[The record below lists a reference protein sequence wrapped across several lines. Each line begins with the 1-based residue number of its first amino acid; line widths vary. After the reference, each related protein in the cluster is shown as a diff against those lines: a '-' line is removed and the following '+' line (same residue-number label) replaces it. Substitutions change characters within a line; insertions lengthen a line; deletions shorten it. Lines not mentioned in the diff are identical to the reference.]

1 MGLNILF
8 HPMFH
13 LFHLFLFR
21 LLENRKDMKHMAMYA
36 YIAGTTNDDINDKGS
51 IACQIDFLKQTNV
64 DYDAYYVDTF
74 TGVSRARF
82 QLQKLLMI
90 VKPGDMIDVMDVSN
104 MMSNIRELS
113 SLLYYLDDLQITIY
127 SDNVELDVGS
137 IREHFTIKMMCRA
150 EKLTMMQQELNRKKM
165 CHLKRQIDLRR
176 NKENKRDI
184 TRNDY
189 QIYKLLMSSN
199 YKTAQRKTGLSRS
212 TLYRLKKR
220 IQKRK

>member
-1 MGLNILF
+1 
-8 HPMFH
+8 
-13 LFHLFLFR
+13 
-21 LLENRKDMKHMAMYA
+21 MAMYA

-113 SLLYYLDDLQITIY
+113 CLLYYLEDLQITIY
-127 SDNVELDVGS
+127 SDEVELDVGS
-137 IREHFTIKMMCRA
+137 IRDQYTIAMMCRA
-150 EKLTMMQQELNRKKM
+150 EKLTMMQRDFNRKKT
-165 CHLKRQIDLRR
+165 CQLKRQIASIRS
-176 NKENKRDI
+176 KENKRE
-184 TRNDY
+184 TTQQDY
-189 QIYKLLMSSN
+189 QIYNMLMNSD
-199 YKTAQRKTGLSRS
+199 YKTVQKATGLSRS

-220 IQKRK
+220 IQEQ

>member
-1 MGLNILF
+1 
-8 HPMFH
+8 
-13 LFHLFLFR
+13 
-21 LLENRKDMKHMAMYA
+21 MAMYA
-36 YIAGTTNDDINDKGS
+36 YIDGTTNDDINDNGS
-51 IACQIDFLKQTNV
+51 IACQLDFLQQTNV
-64 DYDAYYVDTF
+64 DYDAYFIDTF
-74 TGVSRARF
+74 IGASRARF

-104 MMSNIRELS
+104 MTSNIRELS

-137 IREHFTIKMMCRA
+137 IREYFTIAMMCRA

-189 QIYKLLMSSN
+189 QIYNMLMNSD
-199 YKTAQRKTGLSRS
+199 YRTTQRKTGLSRS

>member
-1 MGLNILF
+1 
-8 HPMFH
+8 
-13 LFHLFLFR
+13 
-21 LLENRKDMKHMAMYA
+21 MAMYA

-113 SLLYYLDDLQITIY
+113 CLLYYLEDLQITIY
-127 SDNVELDVGS
+127 SDNVELDVYS
-137 IREHFTIKMMCRA
+137 IRDQFTIAMMCRA
-150 EKLTMMQQELNRKKM
+150 EKLTMMQHSFNRKKM
-165 CHLKRQIDLRR
+165 CHLKHQINVRR
-176 NKENKRDI
+176 NKGNKQI
-184 TRNDY
+184 TQKDY
-189 QIYKLLMSSN
+189 EVYKMLMNSD
-199 YKTAQRKTGLSRS
+199 YKTTQQATGLSRS

>member
-1 MGLNILF
+1 
-8 HPMFH
+8 
-13 LFHLFLFR
+13 
-21 LLENRKDMKHMAMYA
+21 MAMYA

-113 SLLYYLDDLQITIY
+113 CLLYYLEDLQITIY
-127 SDNVELDVGS
+127 SDEVELDVGS
-137 IREHFTIKMMCRA
+137 IRDQYTIAMMCRA
-150 EKLTMMQQELNRKKM
+150 EKLTMMQRDFNRKKT
-165 CHLKRQIDLRR
+165 CQLKRQIASIRS
-176 NKENKRDI
+176 KENKRE
-184 TRNDY
+184 TTQQDY
-189 QIYKLLMSSN
+189 QIYNMLMNSD
-199 YKTAQRKTGLSRS
+199 YKTVQKATGLSRS

-220 IQKRK
+220 IQKQ

>member
-36 YIAGTTNDDINDKGS
+36 YIAGTTNDKGS

-104 MMSNIRELS
+104 MTSNIRELS
-113 SLLYYLDDLQITIY
+113 CLLYYLDDLQITIY

>member
-1 MGLNILF
+1 
-8 HPMFH
+8 
-13 LFHLFLFR
+13 
-21 LLENRKDMKHMAMYA
+21 MKRMSMYA

-51 IACQIDFLKQTNV
+51 VACQIDFLKQTNV

-113 SLLYYLDDLQITIY
+113 CLLYYLEDLQITIY
-127 SDNVELDVGS
+127 SDEVELDVGS
-137 IREHFTIKMMCRA
+137 IRDQYTIAMMCRA
-150 EKLTMMQQELNRKKM
+150 EKLTMMQRDFNRKKT
-165 CHLKRQIDLRR
+165 CQLKRQIASIRS
-176 NKENKRDI
+176 KENKRE
-184 TRNDY
+184 TTQQDY
-189 QIYKLLMSSN
+189 QIYNMLMNSD
-199 YKTAQRKTGLSRS
+199 YKTVQKATGLSRS

-220 IQKRK
+220 IQKQ

>member
-1 MGLNILF
+1 
-8 HPMFH
+8 
-13 LFHLFLFR
+13 
-21 LLENRKDMKHMAMYA
+21 MAMYA

-113 SLLYYLDDLQITIY
+113 CLLYYLEDLQITIY
-127 SDNVELDVGS
+127 SDEVELDVGS
-137 IREHFTIKMMCRA
+137 IRDQYTIAMMCRA
-150 EKLTMMQQELNRKKM
+150 EKLTMMQHSFNRKKM
-165 CHLKRQIDLRR
+165 CHLKHQIDVRR
-176 NKENKRDI
+176 NKENKREV
-184 TRNDY
+184 TRSDY

-199 YKTAQRKTGLSRS
+199 YKTVQKATGLSRS

-220 IQKRK
+220 IQEQ